1 MVSSPRIQDTSA
13 RNRRTKHS
21 NTWHSPDTVR
31 SVCSNASPERVNGL
45 SGCHCENPHHLRHPE
60 ACPSDSV
67 APRVEG
73 AGAGSGPL
81 SNSQALL
88 SFSGLREKADSTVL
102 RPQHGSQEGMC
113 LALAPSMDEVPGEEI
128 ASTHLES
135 TSLLTSSP
143 LLTQRETV
151 SWVLLGGPKQED

>member
-1 MVSSPRIQDTSA
+1 MFPHLQRLQQHPHPPVSSNQ
-13 RNRRTKHS
+13 
-21 NTWHSPDTVR
+21 
-31 SVCSNASPERVNGL
+31 
-45 SGCHCENPHHLRHPE
+45 
-60 ACPSDSV
+60 
-67 APRVEG
+67 G

-88 SFSGLREKADSTVL
+88 SFSGLREKADSTIL

-151 SWVLLGGPKQED
+151 SWLLLGGPKQED